1 MPDHSFFNP
10 TVLFA
15 FAIPHTIFTVIFL
28 FSKEE
33 RKLHDIIA
41 SIWIILL
48 TIPIGLRFILSSMEP
63 GFLIGLFRNIVYP
76 LSYGPMA
83 YLYARSL
90 TEEKP
95 KLERRDLFHFAPF
108 LLFTIILSS
117 LPVELNPNRPAHLPP
132 PNGMPP
138 FLLPSILMDAVIFIS
153 VSTYSFFILGILKR
167 HTESIENYFSTI
179 TDTRSLTW
187 LKWTI
192 WLFVIL
198 FIWNSFS
205 PVIFKFTFHKLEIRS
220 ILPHE
225 FRFIHTGIFIL
236 FSYILSF
243 FTIRQS
249 TVYPQ
254 KKIEPVTPLENP
266 EIAKEEKYTRSGLK
280 EEEAKA
286 IADKLLEYMDKKKPY
301 LREDLRIRDVADD
314 IGVNLNYLSQTLNEV
329 IQKNF
334 YQFVNEYRVKEVQ
347 NRLKSPEFKEH
358 SLLRIALECGFNSKS
373 SFNATFRRFTE
384 ISPKEFRRT
393 ILSG

>member
-1 MPDHSFFNP
+1 
-10 TVLFA
+10 
-15 FAIPHTIFTVIFL
+15 
-28 FSKEE
+28 
-33 RKLHDIIA
+33 
-41 SIWIILL
+41 
-48 TIPIGLRFILSSMEP
+48 MEP
-63 GFLIGLFRNIVYP
+63 GSQASLFRNIVYP

-83 YLYARSL
+83 YLYTRSL
-90 TEEKP
+90 TEENP
-95 KLERRDLFHFAPF
+95 KLFPRDLFHFAPF
-108 LLFTIILSS
+108 LLFAIILS
-117 LPVELNPNRPAHLPP
+117 LIPDELHPHRP
-132 PNGMPP
+132 PNPRPPLNGGQP
-138 FLLPSILMDAVIFIS
+138 FLLPGLLMDAVIFIS
-153 VSTYSFFILGILKR
+153 VSTYSLYILRILKR

-179 TDTRSLTW
+179 TDTRALTW

-205 PVIFKFTFHKLEIRS
+205 PVLFKFAFHSLEIRF
-220 ILPHE
+220 IRPHE
-225 FRFIHTGIFIL
+225 FRFIHSGVFIL

-254 KKIEPVTPLENP
+254 KEIEPIIKPENP
-266 EIAKEEKYTRSGLK
+266 ETSKEEKYTRSGLK

-286 IADKLLEYMDKKKPY
+286 IANKLLEYMDKEKPY

-314 IGVNLNYLSQTLNEV
+314 IGVNLNYLSQALNEV

-347 NRLKSPEFKEH
+347 NRLKNPAFKEH

-384 ISPKEFRRT
+384 ISPKEFRKT

>member
-1 MPDHSFFNP
+1 MPDHSFFTP

-15 FAIPHTIFTVIFL
+15 FAIPHTVFTVIFL

-41 SIWIILL
+41 SIWILLL
-48 TIPIGLRFILSSMEP
+48 TMPIGLRIIFSLIDTI
-63 GFLIGLFRNIVYP
+63 FLTHFFRNIVYP

-83 YLYARSL
+83 YLYTRSL
-90 TEEKP
+90 TEENP
-95 KLERRDLFHFAPF
+95 KLSLKDLFHFVPF
-108 LLFTIILSS
+108 LLFTIILSF
-117 LPVELNPNRPAHLPP
+117 LPEQLNPNRPPHLPP
-132 PNGMPP
+132 PDGIPA
-138 FLLPSILMDAVIFIS
+138 FLVTGLFMDAAILVS
-153 VSTYSFFILGILKR
+153 VSSYSFFTLRILKS
-167 HTESIENYFSTI
+167 HAKSIENYFSTI
-179 TDTRSLTW
+179 TDIRALSW

-205 PVIFKFTFHKLEIRS
+205 PVLFKFVFHKLEIRFL
-220 ILPHE
+220 LPHE
-225 FRFIHTGIFIL
+225 FKFLHSGIFIL

-254 KKIEPVTPLENP
+254 KEIETLIKPENP
-266 EIAKEEKYTRSGLK
+266 ETTREEKYTRSGLK

-286 IADKLLEYMDKKKPY
+286 IANKLLEYMDKEKPY
-301 LREDLRIRDVADD
+301 LREDLRIRGVADE

-334 YQFVNEYRVKEVQ
+334 YQFVNEYRVREVQ
-347 NRLKSPEFKEH
+347 NRLKNPDFKEH

-384 ISPKEFRRT
+384 ISPKEFRKT
-393 ILSG
+393 ILPG